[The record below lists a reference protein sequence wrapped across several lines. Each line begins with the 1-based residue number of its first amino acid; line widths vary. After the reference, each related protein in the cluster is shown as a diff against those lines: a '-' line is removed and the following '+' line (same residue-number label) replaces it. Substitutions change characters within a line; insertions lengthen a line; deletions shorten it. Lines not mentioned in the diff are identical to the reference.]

1 MRGDP
6 WLEERFGGR
15 PRETMQA
22 ARARKARE

>member
-6 WLEERFGGR
+6 WLEERFGEQ